1 MQSSTTRL
9 AYLLKTSTHSNSLG
23 NISTGTV
30 VFGSFWGP
38 SPILLVSDLIH
49 SGACNLAELTE
60 ERGRVEKEAS
70 SGFESSCP
78 S

>member
-1 MQSSTTRL
+1 M
-9 AYLLKTSTHSNSLG
+9 
-23 NISTGTV
+23 

-78 S
+78 SLGEAKPEEGSEESQLKGIASMDQELN